1 MATINQRIETNWAI
15 SKTFLS
21 KEQKTFKWHSK
32 HLVIDYCDWT
42 FMIENF
48 SVTTR
53 WQENLAIES
62 FWLPN
67 LVTKKLGNLKFLVTK
82 IGLTENFNYQKE
94 MVNVNFNG
102 QNIHVWVD
110 IDVTTDV
117 IWVRHVNFDNPS
129 WKVGFNSLA

>member
-1 MATINQRIETNWAI
+1 
-15 SKTFLS
+15 
-21 KEQKTFKWHSK
+21 
-32 HLVIDYCDWT
+32 
-42 FMIENF
+42 
-48 SVTTR
+48 
-53 WQENLAIES
+53 
-62 FWLPN
+62 
-67 LVTKKLGNLKFLVTK
+67 VTKKLGNLKFLVTK

-129 WKVGFNSLA
+129 